1 MRKQQ
6 QNDLFVHHSSKKSE
20 VWNDFSEGDSPHG
33 LYLDQSCEN
42 CRRSN
47 GAGSRRVRQ
56 IEAGFPPLP
65 HEVLRHLRK
74 GRGGKLVSLIYGFL
88 ASILENLVTNYHPGH
103 HQGQT
108 NIMTDPDTQPAQQEA
123 VEEKAE
129 VKQVMM
135 IT

>member
-1 MRKQQ
+1 MHYKSDILEVTFQK
-6 QNDLFVHHSSKKSE
+6 VIPHSL
-20 VWNDFSEGDSPHG
+20 N
-33 LYLDQSCEN
+33 LDQSCEN
-42 CRRSN
+42 RQQSN

-56 IEAGFPPLP
+56 TEAGFPPLP

-88 ASILENLVTNYHPGH
+88 ASILYYLVTNYHLGH

-123 VEEKAE
+123 VEEKTE
-129 VKQVMM
+129 VKQV
-135 IT
+135 IDC

>member
-1 MRKQQ
+1 MILHQAYKILII
-6 QNDLFVHHSSKKSE
+6 QNY
-20 VWNDFSEGDSPHG
+20 FSESDSPHG
-33 LYLDQSCEN
+33 LNLDQSCEN
-42 CRRSN
+42 CQQSN

-56 IEAGFPPLP
+56 TEAGFPPLP

-88 ASILENLVTNYHPGH
+88 ASNLYKLVTNYHPGH

-129 VKQVMM
+129 VKQVT
-135 IT
+135 IKT